1 MDYYFTY
8 GLLIPLLASILLI
21 IILYSQ
27 NKKSKKLIEKLIFEK
42 HDLETLRKEEIK
54 NYFKEE
60 WEQEKRKI
68 DYERQVHEGN
78 ITNQI
83 NQLENKYKLDASKY
97 EGQIKQL
104 DVKLQEKEKRYNEV
118 NQDLDLYREG
128 KIKEI
133 DSAAAEYEQRKR
145 LLASKAAEEHNLALK
160 EASGQLQEQL
170 QRAEEVLK
178 QQLESTKAE
187 LEVERSKRAAIN
199 EEIRRRRQVEEE
211 QDFYKIQFSDEDKN
225 DVEILRSIA
234 PRLRHPEAI
243 NKVIWSAYYQKPLAE
258 LRKRIL
264 TNGDVSGVYKIT
276 RLKTNEIYIGQTT
289 SVDKRWQEHVKS
301 ALGVG
306 TLASSQLHR
315 AMATDGCENFTFE
328 LLEVVPKDK
337 LRERE
342 SYYIDFYDSKT
353 YGLNSVTGDKNK

>member
-8 GLLIPLLASILLI
+8 GLAIPLLASILLI

-27 NKKSKKLIEKLIFEK
+27 NKKSKKLVEKLIFEK

-60 WEQEKRKI
+60 WEKEENELDLRLSQKREAIKSESTKLESDFQI
-68 DYERQVHEGN
+68 SKTELNG
-78 ITNQI
+78 II
-83 NQLENKYKLDASKY
+83 NQL
-97 EGQIKQL
+97 
-104 DVKLQEKEKRYNEV
+104 DVLLKEKEKRYNEV

-128 KIKEI
+128 KMKEI
-133 DSAAAEYEQRKR
+133 DGTAAEYEQRKR
-145 LLASKAAEEHNLALK
+145 QIVEHSIDSYRDQLTEKANQLLREMVGYKEETQK
-160 EASGQLQEQL
+160 EIEQI
-170 QRAEEVLK
+170 Q
-178 QQLESTKAE
+178 AE
-187 LEVERSKRAAIN
+187 LEEERNKRAAIN
-199 EEIRRRRQVEEE
+199 EEILRQKKLEE
-211 QDFYKIQFSDEDKN
+211 QQDFFRIQLNPDDLN
-225 DVEILRSIA
+225 DIELLRSIT

-243 NKVIWSAYYQKPLAE
+243 NKVIWTGYYQKPLAE

-315 AMATDGCENFTFE
+315 AMAADGCENFTFE

>member
-1 MDYYFTY
+1 MEYLL
-8 GLLIPLLASILLI
+8 LLIPLLLG
-21 IILYSQ
+21 IILWYSRQ
-27 NKKSKKLIEKLIFEK
+27 LNKKQKLVEKLIFEK

-54 NYFKEE
+54 DYFKEE
-60 WEQEKRKI
+60 WEQEKQKI
-68 DYERQVHEGN
+68 DYERRVHEGN
-78 ITNQI
+78 ISNQI
-83 NQLENKYKLDASKY
+83 SQLENKYKLDASKY

-128 KIKEI
+128 KMREI
-133 DSAAAEYEQRKR
+133 DSTAAEYEQRKR
-145 LLASKAAEEHNLALK
+145 QIVDTSIDKYRQSKID
-160 EASGQLQEQL
+160 EANI
-170 QRAEEVLK
+170 
-178 QQLESTKAE
+178 QLEQKQFYINNLEEQVNKIQTE
-187 LEVERSKRAAIN
+187 LEAERSKRAAIN
-199 EEIRRRRQVEEE
+199 EEILRQKKLEE
-211 QDFYKIQFSDEDKN
+211 QQDFFRIQLNPDDTN
-225 DVEILRSIA
+225 DIELLRSIT

-243 NKVIWSAYYQKPLAE
+243 NKVIWTGYYQKPLAE
-258 LRKRIL
+258 LRKRLL

-315 AMATDGCENFTFE
+315 AMAADGCENFTFE
-328 LLEVVPKDK
+328 LLEEVPKDK

-353 YGLNSVTGDKNK
+353 YGLNSVTGDKK